1 MVLSQDQL
9 TMSCILPI
17 PNNIGDSCKS
27 PLTTVFLPIFEQ
39 KCMNATS
46 NNLRLAVLIDADN
59 TFKVIDLIDQLFE
72 EISKFGDASI
82 RRIYGDWT
90 QNQLS
95 RWKEILP
102 KHAIQPIQQYA
113 NTKGKNATDSA
124 LIIDAMDLLY
134 TAPLDGFCI
143 VSSDSD
149 FTRLAIRLRES
160 GKLVYGFGEKKT
172 PESLQ
177 AACNEFKYFEILPQ
191 NEQAN
196 SDEDVV
202 KQASDVS
209 EKPKVNTK
217 KKAPKTTAMSS
228 ELSATPDTKKS
239 SKELAGDTKLVSLIR
254 SAIEALSDDNGFAYM
269 GEVKKHIVKNFSAFD
284 SRNYG
289 YAKFSDLIKTI
300 GLFEADIQNQRIK
313 DKRKNK

>member
-1 MVLSQDQL
+1 
-9 TMSCILPI
+9 MSND
-17 PNNIGDSCKS
+17 NNN
-27 PLTTVFLPIFEQ
+27 P
-39 KCMNATS
+39 
-46 NNLRLAVLIDADN
+46 RLAVLIDADN
-59 TFKVIDLIDQLFE
+59 TFRVIDIIDELFE
-72 EISKFGDASI
+72 EISKFGEASV

-90 QNQLS
+90 QNQMS
-95 RWKEILP
+95 KWKEILP

-149 FTRLAIRLRES
+149 FTRLAIRFRES

-177 AACNEFKYFEILPQ
+177 AACNEFKYFEILSQ
-191 NEQAN
+191 N
-196 SDEDVV
+196 
-202 KQASDVS
+202 KQTESVAMPAEEST
-209 EKPKVNTK
+209 EKSGAVRK
-217 KKAPKTTAMSS
+217 KSTSKPAADSR
-228 ELSATPDTKKS
+228 KS
-239 SKELAGDTKLVSLIR
+239 SKELAMDAKLVSLIR
-254 SAIEALSDDNGFAYM
+254 SAIEALSDEDGFAHM

-289 YAKFSDLIKTI
+289 FSKFSDLIKAT
-300 GLFEADIQNQRIK
+300 GLFEVDTQKQRIK
-313 DKRKNK
+313 DKRKK

>member
-1 MVLSQDQL
+1 
-9 TMSCILPI
+9 MST
-17 PNNIGDSCKS
+17 D
-27 PLTTVFLPIFEQ
+27 
-39 KCMNATS
+39 S
-46 NNLRLAVLIDADN
+46 NNPRLAVLIDADN
-59 TFKVIDLIDQLFE
+59 TFKVIDIMDELFE
-72 EISKFGDASI
+72 EISKFGDASV

-90 QNQLS
+90 QNQMS

-149 FTRLAIRLRES
+149 FTRLAIRFRES

-177 AACNEFKYFEILPQ
+177 AACNEFKYFEILSQ
-191 NEQAN
+191 NKQL
-196 SDEDVV
+196 DV
-202 KQASDVS
+202 
-209 EKPKVNTK
+209 E
-217 KKAPKTTAMSS
+217 SS
-228 ELSATPDTKKS
+228 LSAPREEVLDKASVNLQKPAAKAMVPSTEAANAPGTRKS
-239 SKELAGDTKLVSLIR
+239 PKELAMDTKLVSLIR
-254 SAIEALSDDNGFAYM
+254 SAIEALSDEEGYAHM

-300 GLFEADIQNQRIK
+300 GLFEIESQKQRMK
-313 DKRKNK
+313 DKRKK